1 MEQLADISQFEA
13 LCNQAFVRPVAN
25 AIGLTK
31 RSLIDLRKPTSINLT
46 KPSSIKRTKPQAP
59 ISSSLPGRQFWSILR
74 TALRNPTLRCLIL
87 EAVLGAGANLGVHY
101 FTDKAPSPPEPV
113 SPPAYMQTVQQT
125 AGSRVPIRRQDN
137 SMNSGAWMQALEGNS
152 GR

>member
-31 RSLIDLRKPTSINLT
+31 RPLIDLRKPTTINLT
-46 KPSSIKRTKPQAP
+46 KPSSIKRAKPRTP
-59 ISSSLPGRQFWSILR
+59 ISSPPSGRQFWSVLR
-74 TALRNPTLRCLIL
+74 MALQNPVLRQIIWDVVIRVGRNLMPNPFVNDAPT
-87 EAVLGAGANLGVHY
+87 
-101 FTDKAPSPPEPV
+101 PPEPV
-113 SPPAYMQTVQQT
+113 SPPAYTQTVQQT
-125 AGSRVPIRRQDN
+125 GSGVPISSYDN
-137 SMNSGAWMQALEGNS
+137 SLNAGTRMKALEGN